1 MSSAYHPQSDDQTEI
16 VNKAL
21 QQYLRCFVHQQPK
34 QWGKYLPWIEWHYN
48 TTTHDSTGF
57 SPFQVVFGKPP
68 PTLQQY
74 VEGSSTTEA
83 VQSELM
89 TRDAILHK
97 LKQKLRKAQETM
109 KEFADKRRIPYPFKM
124 GDLVFVKL
132 QPHRQVYVAGHRV
145 NKLAKR
151 YYGPFQILCSI
162 GDVAFQLAL
171 PATSRI
177 HPVFHASQLK
187 PCFGETLP
195 SLDLPPTS
203 INNQPIL
210 VPTAIVAHQTVDNED
225 KVLVQ

>member
-1 MSSAYHPQSDDQTEI
+1 M
-16 VNKAL
+16 
-21 QQYLRCFVHQQPK
+21 
-34 QWGKYLPWIEWHYN
+34 
-48 TTTHDSTGF
+48 
-57 SPFQVVFGKPP
+57 FGKPP

-89 TRDAILHK
+89 TRDAILQK
-97 LKQKLRKAQETM
+97 LKQKLLKAQQTM
-109 KEFADKRRIPYPFKM
+109 KDFADKRRIPHPFKV
-124 GDLVFVKL
+124 GDLVLLKL
-132 QPHRQVYVAGHRV
+132 RPHRQVSVAGHRV

-151 YYGPFQILCSI
+151 YYAPFPILRSI

-195 SLDLPPTS
+195 SLDLPPAS
-203 INNQPIL
+203 IHNQPIP
-210 VPTAIVAHQTVDNED
+210 VPTAIVAH
-225 KVLVQ
+225 